1 MSSRNDMENIIL
13 FQDGLI
19 LFFGAFFIEFER
31 IVLFLL
37 VIIAAVCDIRS
48 RRIPN
53 KLVFPG
59 ALAAIAFHTISPYGI
74 GFLSS
79 MGGLA
84 FGLIAFLPL
93 YMTRAMG
100 AGDVKLMAMVGA
112 FLGPMAA
119 LGAIITT
126 LIAGGVLAIASA
138 IRNKSTQRMFNNIKV
153 MMTYAMV
160 GAATGNRISAEIT
173 SISAGKLPYGI
184 AIAIGTTAHL
194 LLSKNGH
201 ALLS

>member
-1 MSSRNDMENIIL
+1 MENIIL
-13 FQDGLI
+13 FQDGLV

-37 VIIAAVCDIRS
+37 VLIAALYDIRS

-53 KLVFPG
+53 MLIFPG

-84 FGLIAFLPL
+84 VGLIAFLPL

-112 FLGPMAA
+112 FLGPMSA
-119 LGAIITT
+119 LGAIITI
-126 LIAGGVLAIASA
+126 LIAGGALAIASA
-138 IRNKSTQRMFNNIKV
+138 IRNKSTQRMFNNIRV
-153 MMTYAMV
+153 MMTYAFV
-160 GAATGNRISAEIT
+160 GAATGNRINAEIT